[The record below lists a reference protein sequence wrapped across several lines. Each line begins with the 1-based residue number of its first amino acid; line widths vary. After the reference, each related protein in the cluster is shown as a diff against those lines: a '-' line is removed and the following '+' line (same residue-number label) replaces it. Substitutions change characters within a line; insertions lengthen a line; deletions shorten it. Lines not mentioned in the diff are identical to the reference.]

1 MDHIPQKMHG
11 LESYRFDSGR
21 VYRNVDQATEISGLN
36 PPPIKGNESGYGNNE
51 GSKLL
56 RMVARLVKSYGSNLF
71 LER

>member
-1 MDHIPQKMHG
+1 MHG

-21 VYRNVDQATEISGLN
+21 VYRNVDKATEISGLN

-56 RMVARLVKSYGSNLF
+56 RMVG
-71 LER
+71 